1 MRKKL
6 IQLIITFSFFLSF
19 DVFAKS
25 NIEVCAAPQTY
36 SALENIKKYTKVHF
50 ETFYGSSDE
59 LLSIISNQKKR
70 CHIIISEDEKI
81 PVIMLKSNK
90 TEFSNIKRL
99 VRSPLIL
106 WSKDENAIDDKLN
119 FLKKKKIK
127 SLVYPKASLSTVGYA
142 ASEII
147 SQKNFP
153 SEFLKGKIFRTD
165 HEYAAFSLVDNQN
178 VQAGFMTKPVV
189 MKDGKIEG
197 SYYIFP
203 YDKYDPIFYYV
214 TLNNEEKSNRISTL
228 YAELSTSSRVITSFV
243 LAGFD
248 SLD

>member
-6 IQLIITFSFFLSF
+6 IQLIITFSFFFSF

-36 SALENIKKYTKVHF
+36 SALENIKKYPKVHF

-127 SLVYPKASLSTVGYA
+127 SLVHPKAS
-142 ASEII
+142 
-147 SQKNFP
+147 FP
-153 SEFLKGKIFRTD
+153 SDFLKGKIFRTD

-203 YDKYDPIFYYV
+203 YDKYEPIFYYV

-228 YAELSTSSRVITSFV
+228 YTELSTSVRVITSFV

>member
-6 IQLIITFSFFLSF
+6 IQLIIGLSLVFSFGAS
-19 DVFAKS
+19 AKS

-50 ETFYGSSDE
+50 ETYYGSSDE
-59 LLSIISNQKKR
+59 ILSIISNQSKR

-90 TEFSNIKRL
+90 TEFTNIKRL
-99 VRSPLIL
+99 VRAPLVL
-106 WSKDENAIDDKLN
+106 WSRDESIVDDKIE

-127 SLVYPKASLSTVGYA
+127 NLAIPKASLSTVGYA
-142 ASEII
+142 ASKIMN
-147 SQKNFP
+147 QKDFP
-153 SEFLKGKIFRTD
+153 TDFLKGKIFKTD
-165 HEYAAFSLVDNQN
+165 HEYSAFSLVNSTN
-178 VQAGFMTKPVV
+178 VQVGFMTKPVI
-189 MKDGKIEG
+189 MKDGKVEG

-203 YDKYDPIFYYV
+203 YDKYEPIYYYV
-214 TLNNEEKSNRISTL
+214 TLNNTEKSNRISLL
-228 YAELSTSSRVITSFV
+228 YTEFATSTRVITSFV